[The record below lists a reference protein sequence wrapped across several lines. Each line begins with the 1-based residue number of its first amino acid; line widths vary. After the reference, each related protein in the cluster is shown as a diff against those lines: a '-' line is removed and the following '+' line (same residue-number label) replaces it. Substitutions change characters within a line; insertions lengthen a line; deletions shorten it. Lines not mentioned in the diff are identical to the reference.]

1 MWLLISREELRKRLG
16 EPGLNDGIAGQDL
29 YRSRALPPPP
39 LLGFGRCKPE
49 YVSCAAAYAFAITG
63 VFRLIIMLLQSALRV
78 NTLFPDLP
86 SIRYS
91 PLLLS
96 DWTGVPL
103 SGSGAASMLLLR
115 SVP

>member
-1 MWLLISREELRKRLG
+1 
-16 EPGLNDGIAGQDL
+16 
-29 YRSRALPPPP
+29 
-39 LLGFGRCKPE
+39 
-49 YVSCAAAYAFAITG
+49 
-63 VFRLIIMLLQSALRV
+63 MLLQSALRV

-103 SGSGAASMLLLR
+103 SGTCEYSSSFDPCRKWLDLIWNGYQANMFSAVFAPPFSGWNTLGYGTIYASSSR
-115 SVP
+115 SVRPKDEQIIVFVLAHDETLHP